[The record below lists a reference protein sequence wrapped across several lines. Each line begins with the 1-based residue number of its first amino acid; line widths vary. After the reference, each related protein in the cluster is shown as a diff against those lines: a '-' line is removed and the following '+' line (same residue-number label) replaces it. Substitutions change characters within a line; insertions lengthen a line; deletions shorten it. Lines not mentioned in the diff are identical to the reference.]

1 MKKFIAFLLS
11 AILICSLSFQVA
23 SASDFETEKESTYI
37 EFIHEEGISDELK
50 TKIENHLLGKSTK
63 ETRGL
68 WCTLLGHSLVT
79 TTSTKITH
87 KVNATAPRC
96 LEEIYEVQTCERCD
110 YTNSTIVSSNY
121 INCCS

>member
-50 TKIENHLLGKSTK
+50 TKIENHLLGKSTP
-63 ETRGL
+63 ETRG
-68 WCTLLGHSLVT
+68 WMCGVLGHSLVT

-87 KVNATAPRC
+87 KVNSTEPRC
-96 LEEIYEVQTCERCD
+96 LEETYEVQACERCD
-110 YTNSTIVSSNY
+110 YTTSTLIASDY
-121 INCCS
+121 IYCCS